1 MAIPL
6 LIVDDSAISRK
17 MIKKSLPETWDVS
30 ITEAANG
37 VEALEAYRAG
47 KADIMFLDLTMPV
60 MDGYQ
65 VLETLKKEGLNSF
78 VIVISADIQPKARE
92 RVMQLGAIDFIQKPI
107 DNQKLTDVLTKYG
120 IEL

>member
-107 DNQKLTDVLTKYG
+107 DNAKLTGVLTKYG

>member
-17 MIKKSLPETWDVS
+17 MIKRSLPPEWDVD
-30 ITEAANG
+30 ITEAVNG
-37 VEALEAYRAG
+37 VEALEAYRQG

-60 MDGYQ
+60 MDGYG
-65 VLETLKKEGLNSF
+65 VLENLKKEGLDSF

-92 RVMQLGAIDFIQKPI
+92 RVMQLGAMDFIQKPI
-107 DNQKLTDVLTKYG
+107 DNQKLTDVLKKYG

>member
-1 MAIPL
+1 MPTPL

-17 MIKKSLPETWDVS
+17 MIIRSLPPEWDVTIS
-30 ITEAANG
+30 EATNG
-37 VEALEAYRAG
+37 VEAVEAYHAG

-65 VLETLKKEGLNSF
+65 VLETLKKEGLNTF

-92 RVMQLGAIDFIQKPI
+92 RVMQLGAMDFIKKPI
-107 DNQKLTDVLTKYG
+107 DNEKLTEVLRKFG
-120 IEL
+120 IIL

>member
-1 MAIPL
+1 MATPL

-17 MIKKSLPETWDVS
+17 MIKKSLPPGWDVVIS
-30 ITEAANG
+30 EAANG
-37 VEALEAYRAG
+37 QEALAAYREG

-65 VLETLKKEGLNSF
+65 VLEALKKDGLNCF

-92 RVMQLGAIDFIQKPI
+92 RVMQLGAMDFIQKPI
-107 DNQKLTDVLTKYG
+107 DNKKLTEVLRKYG

>member
-1 MAIPL
+1 MPTPL

-17 MIKKSLPETWDVS
+17 MIIRSLPPEWDVTIS
-30 ITEAANG
+30 EACNG
-37 VEALEAYRAG
+37 VEAVEAYHAG

-65 VLETLKKEGLNSF
+65 VLETLKKEGLNTF

-92 RVMQLGAIDFIQKPI
+92 RVMQLGAMDFIKKPI
-107 DNQKLTDVLTKYG
+107 DNEKLSEVLRKFG
-120 IEL
+120 IIL